1 MGNLLHSAE
10 TTPVPQVGE
19 GDSAR
24 PAAPAL
30 KGAARLLS
38 RRGWLFTRL
47 VSDTALLV
55 LAILAARIGAPAG
68 IGNDGALA
76 VWLLPPIILGLMAFR
91 GLYSGALESRS
102 IETAGQIL
110 SITSLAA
117 IAVIAAAALFE
128 PSAEPAAMVA
138 RGWLFATAYL
148 VGGRILLGAIL
159 TRARTAGIVAKPTL
173 IVGAGEVGAEMEQ
186 SLREHPELGLSVV
199 GYIDADPP
207 PAERVPQRAAP
218 VLGRP
223 DELIRIAQ
231 ETSAELVIL
240 AFSSSPDRGLVPLV
254 RQCEANGIEVSLV
267 PRMYESLTKRL
278 RFENIGT
285 LPLVG
290 LRSVDPQG
298 WQFAVKHLLDRV
310 VAATALIALLPLL
323 LITALAIRIDSP
335 GPVLFRQRRV
345 GRDGRAFDMLKFR
358 SMAMADDD
366 EDAPS
371 AAFEVEPGFAPEA
384 SRVTTAAPGWDVSS
398 AATRLTSCP
407 SCSTCSRAT

>member
-1 MGNLLHSAE
+1 MCLRVGNLLHSAE

-298 WQFAVKHLLDRV
+298 WQFAVKHVLDRWW
-310 VAATALIALLPLL
+310 
-323 LITALAIRIDSP
+323 
-335 GPVLFRQRRV
+335 RR
-345 GRDGRAFDMLKFR
+345 
-358 SMAMADDD
+358 
-366 EDAPS
+366 PH
-371 AAFEVEPGFAPEA
+371 
-384 SRVTTAAPGWDVSS
+384 
-398 AATRLTSCP
+398 
-407 SCSTCSRAT
+407 